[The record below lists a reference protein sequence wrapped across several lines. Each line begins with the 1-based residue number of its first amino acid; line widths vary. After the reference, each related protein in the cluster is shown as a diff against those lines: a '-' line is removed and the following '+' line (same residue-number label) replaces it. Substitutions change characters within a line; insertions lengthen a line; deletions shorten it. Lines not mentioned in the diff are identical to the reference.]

1 LKLLLEPSV
10 TVTSENPLPPTLVG
24 GAAGSRRGGT
34 VSRGVAFTVF
44 ALTLVVLFASSAA
57 PSPFFVLY
65 QRDWGFPSW
74 LLTFAFAIYAFTLLI
89 TLLTVGSL
97 SDHIGR
103 RPVLIGALALQ
114 IVAMFLFAFASNIDT
129 VVLARAVQGIAT
141 GAATGAFSAGLTDLA
156 SERNKAIGA
165 TVSSLA
171 PVGGLAVGAIAAGVL
186 IQADARPIPTTF
198 LAFAAV
204 FALAL
209 VFVVIS
215 PESVS
220 GRPGAL
226 RSLRPYVSVPAPA
239 RAEFRTALPVFLAGW
254 MVGGLFLG
262 LVPELLRDTFH
273 LDSGLVSG
281 GAIAVLSG
289 VGAISIYLSR
299 RVRAR
304 RVIVAGSLA
313 LVAGVAIIV
322 ASVVFQAL
330 ALFGFGPVILLG
342 IGTVIGGVGFGL
354 AFAGEMRLIAPLAQA
369 HQRGEM
375 FAAIYIVCYLSFGL
389 PAIIAGLAIGTF
401 HLVPTTIGYALI
413 IIVSA
418 AIGAVVH
425 ASRGARLS
433 PTTGSAERR

>member
-1 LKLLLEPSV
+1 M
-10 TVTSENPLPPTLVG
+10 TVTSENPLPSTQLR
-24 GAAGSRRGGT
+24 AAARPPQRRT

-65 QRDWGFPSW
+65 QHDWGFPSW
-74 LLTFAFAIYAFTLLI
+74 LLTFAFAIYAFTLLL

-114 IVAMFLFAFASNIDT
+114 AAAMCLFAFAPNIET

-165 TVSSLA
+165 TISSLA

-186 IQADARPIPTTF
+186 IQSDARPIPTTF
-198 LAFAAV
+198 LAFAGV
-204 FALAL
+204 FLLAL
-209 VFVVIS
+209 VFVVLS

-220 GRPGAL
+220 ARPGAL
-226 RSLRPYVSVPAPA
+226 RSLRPHVSVPRLA
-239 RAEFRTALPVFLAGW
+239 RAEFRMALPVFLAGW

-262 LVPELLRDTFH
+262 LVPEILRDTFH
-273 LDSGLVSG
+273 LTSGLVSG

-289 VGAISIYLSR
+289 VGAASIYLSR

-313 LVAGVAIIV
+313 LVAGVAVIV
-322 ASVVFQAL
+322 ASVIFESL
-330 ALFGFGPVILLG
+330 ALFGFGPVILLA
-342 IGTVIGGVGFGL
+342 IGTVIAGIGFGL
-354 AFAGEMRLIAPLAQA
+354 TFVGEMRLIAPLAEA

-389 PAIIAGLAIGTF
+389 PAIIAGLAIGAF
-401 HLVPTTIGYALI
+401 HLVPTAIGYALI

-418 AIGAVVH
+418 AIGVIVH
-425 ASRGARLS
+425 SSRAARLS